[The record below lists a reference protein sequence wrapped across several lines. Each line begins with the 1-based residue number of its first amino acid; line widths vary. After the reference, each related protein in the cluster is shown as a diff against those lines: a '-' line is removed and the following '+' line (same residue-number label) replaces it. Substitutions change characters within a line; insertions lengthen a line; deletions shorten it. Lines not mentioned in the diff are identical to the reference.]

1 MGNVAWRALNDALG
15 QQSAT
20 PPIQQLRP
28 RYQLAGSPAG
38 APGSGTVQPPRGIFH
53 RWAMQ
58 DLMYEIRT
66 SSFTYLQP
74 WCYDPTVP
82 FYNEG
87 ETGSS
92 AVSPSSTPPVFLPPV
107 GSGSASSS
115 SSSDGANAYELPD
128 GTRIDM
134 TTPTGKDLCRI
145 PELMYTDDLPFLSR
159 KQRLA
164 PLPSTLS
171 DLPIPR
177 LIHAS
182 LSAVGDVDV
191 RKDLASSIVLTGG
204 SSLVPG
210 MEQRLSIEVPR
221 LVSSA
226 YKTKVTASKHSVER
240 ACASWIGGSILTSL
254 GSFQQL
260 WLSRAEYEE
269 YGATLAVQRF
279 PV

>member
-1 MGNVAWRALNDALG
+1 
-15 QQSAT
+15 
-20 PPIQQLRP
+20 
-28 RYQLAGSPAG
+28 
-38 APGSGTVQPPRGIFH
+38 
-53 RWAMQ
+53 MQ

-74 WCYDPTVP
+74 WCYDPSVP
-82 FYNEG
+82 FG
-87 ETGSS
+87 WHSDSQTGST
-92 AVSPSSTPPVFLPPV
+92 AMSSTPPVFLPPV
-107 GSGSASSS
+107 GTGSASSS
-115 SSSDGANAYELPD
+115 DSANNSSAYELPD

-134 TTPTGKDLCRI
+134 TTQTGKDLCRI
-145 PELMYTDDLPFLSR
+145 PELLFTDELPFLPGKEQGGR
-159 KQRLA
+159 TA

-171 DLPIPR
+171 DASIPR

-191 RKDLASSIVLTGG
+191 RKDLASSILLTGG

-210 MEQRLSIEVPR
+210 LEQRLSIEVPR

-226 YKTKVTASKHSVER
+226 YKTKVAASKHSVER
-240 ACASWIGGSILTSL
+240 SCASWIGGSILTSL

-260 WLSRAEYEE
+260 WLSRDEYEE